1 MVSHA
6 SDLPRGQV
14 NPADRIL
21 DIITKGGDSLYEA
34 WAEHLE
40 IVRQT
45 PAGPTLSNGGSGGE
59 ELAKRFGFYSP
70 PVQVHIYIH
79 ICIHPYT
86 PGLSPFT
93 HGSSVL
99 YERC

>member
-1 MVSHA
+1 MSTIA
-6 SDLPRGQV
+6 TCGQV

-70 PVQVHIYIH
+70 PVQVHLYIYIPTY
-79 ICIHPYT
+79 IHTYVHTPMYT
-86 PGLSPFT
+86 WPFYLHT
-93 HGSSVL
+93 GPL
-99 YERC
+99 YL

>member
-70 PVQVHIYIH
+70 PVQVHIDRK
-79 ICIHPYT
+79 
-86 PGLSPFT
+86 
-93 HGSSVL
+93 SVV
-99 YERC
+99 